1 MLIPLQYLLEKYK
14 FKPSGCLH
22 VGANVGEE
30 SQAYRDAGINRVVW
44 IEANPD
50 IFTILQN
57 NIKSLPQNEAF
68 NIAAG
73 DENKDVILHE
83 SNNAGQSSS
92 ILNLG
97 THRKNHPTVHYVR
110 DIPVK
115 MFRLEDFLGNIDM
128 NGINYLSMDIQ
139 GAELL
144 ALKGMGKL
152 LDQFNWVYIEVNR
165 EFVYENNG
173 LVKDVDRYLSD
184 FGFKPLEEKWT
195 KANWGDKFYSK

>member
-1 MLIPLQYLLEKYK
+1 MLIALDYLIKKYR
-14 FKPSGCLH
+14 FKPTGALH
-22 VGANVGEE
+22 VGANIGEE
-30 SQAYRDAGINRVVW
+30 SEAYKTAGIKRVVW

-50 IFTILQN
+50 IFAILKN
-57 NIKSLPQNEAF
+57 NLKDLPENECF
-68 NIAAG
+68 NICAG

-97 THRKNHPTVHYVR
+97 THRRNHPTVKFVR

-115 MFRLEDFLGNIDM
+115 MFRLEDFLGGIDM
-128 NGINYLSMDIQ
+128 SGINYLSMDIQ

-152 LDQFNWVYIEVNR
+152 LEQFNWVYLEVNK
-165 EFVYENNG
+165 EYVYEGNA
-173 LVKDVDRYLSD
+173 LVGEVDQYLKG
-184 FGFKPLEEKWT
+184 FGFKPREEKWT
-195 KANWGDKFYSK
+195 GAKWGDKFYSR

>member
-1 MLIPLQYLLEKYK
+1 MLIPFDYLLKKYN
-14 FKPSGCLH
+14 FKPSGIMH

-30 SQAYRDAGINRVVW
+30 SEAYQKAGIKRVVW
-44 IEANPD
+44 IEANPY
-50 IFTILQN
+50 IFAILKN
-57 NIKSLPQNEAF
+57 NLKDLPENEAF
-68 NIAAG
+68 NICAG
-73 DENKDVILHE
+73 DENKDVVLHE
-83 SNNAGQSSS
+83 ANNAGQSSS

-97 THRKNHPTVHYVR
+97 THRRNHPNVKFVR

-115 MFRLEDFLGNIDM
+115 MFRLEDFLRDIDM
-128 NGINYLSMDIQ
+128 SGINYLSMDIQ

-152 LDQFNWVYIEVNR
+152 LEQFNWVYLEVNK
-165 EFVYENNG
+165 EYVYEGNG
-173 LVKDVDRYLSD
+173 LVGEIDQYLKG